1 MFLPLLLFVFI
12 SWGVFWIDPELVA
25 AQISLG
31 AISMLNLIEHQFAVR
46 HPLPRISLLTRTH
59 KFALASALLVFL
71 ALVEAI
77 LTARL
82 FHRGKTH
89 MARAV
94 DRSARWA
101 FPAVFAAMVLFVLV
115 L

>member
-1 MFLPLLLFVFI
+1 MFLPLLLIVFI

-46 HPLPRISLLTRTH
+46 HLLPRISFLTRAH

-77 LTARL
+77 LTAWL

-94 DRSARWA
+94 DRSTRWA